1 MLTANHI
8 TIISIL
14 CLIKCRSR
22 TKELSRKEEERY
34 SLKRK
39 EVEEKTEQIKK
50 EIEVAGK
57 ETARLN
63 EIRKKLK
70 RGLSAGTQPS
80 HDNG

>member
-1 MLTANHI
+1 M
-8 TIISIL
+8 
-14 CLIKCRSR
+14 
-22 TKELSRKEEERY
+22 
-34 SLKRK
+34 KRK

-70 RGLSAGTQPS
+70 RGLSAGTQLS